1 MNTNLQAEKFRLGF
15 EPLIR
20 PDQYGELTEQIIEIK
35 RMLTVLVQKLNADS
49 WLLIARGQPNP
60 QLWLRPQAA
69 LCGTN
74 GIVDVCRPPILSPY
88 IPLMST
94 SKGPQAGR
102 GNASMFCGS
111 FTNPFTA
118 KKNS

>member
-49 WLLIARGQPNP
+49 WLLIARGQPESP
-60 QLWLRPQAA
+60 TLVAA
-69 LCGTN
+69 TGRAMRYKWDR
-74 GIVDVCRPPILSPY
+74 GRMSPADTVAVY
-88 IPLMST
+88 TPYVNFE
-94 SKGPQAGR
+94 GAAGR
-102 GNASMFCGS
+102 ARQRIYVLREFHESVHR
-111 FTNPFTA
+111 
-118 KKNS
+118 